1 MSLIEDLRGAIG
13 ANGVVA
19 GSEAEPK
26 HFGDWHVPMRQGE
39 LPAAV
44 VYPTSTTEVAAVLRY
59 CNEHGIPVVPQ
70 GGLTG
75 LLGGATPV
83 EGSVAL
89 SLARMR
95 RIEAVDVAG
104 ATLTAEAGVPLQ
116 AIQEAADAA
125 GMLFG
130 LDIGSRGTCT
140 IGGNAS
146 TNAGGNRVLRYGMA
160 REMILGLEAVLAD
173 GTILS
178 SLNTMLKNNAG
189 YDLKQLFI
197 GSEGTL
203 GVITKV
209 VVRLHPKPSSLA
221 TAFVAL
227 PSHAALLEFL
237 GRARREL
244 ASTLAA
250 FEALWPDFYH
260 LATHEHGCRAPLPEG
275 AACYV
280 LMEAMGTDQERDDAA
295 FASLI
300 ERALEDGTASDA
312 VIAQNLREGREMWSL
327 RDSVAEFPRTFPH
340 VGFDVSVPIV
350 TVERFMADTRR
361 AIDGLHQGLPILWF
375 GHLAD
380 SNLHICVRLQKDGP
394 GKKAIDAMVYGCVK
408 AVGGSVSAE
417 HGIGILKKPYL
428 GYTRSPAE
436 MEAMRRLKVAF
447 DPKGILN
454 PGKVF

>member
-1 MSLIEDLRGAIG
+1 MSLIEVLRGAVG
-13 ANGVVA
+13 AHAVVP
-19 GSEAEPK
+19 GTEAEPR
-26 HFGDWHVPMRQGE
+26 HFGDWAVSMHQGQ

-44 VYPTSTTEVAAVLRY
+44 VYPTSSAEVAAVLRT
-59 CNEHGIPVVPQ
+59 CNEHGIAVVPQ

-75 LLGGATPV
+75 LLGGATPS

-89 SLARMR
+89 SLSRMR

-104 ATLTAEAGVPLQ
+104 ATLTAEAGAPLQ
-116 AIQEAADAA
+116 SIQEAADAA
-125 GMLFG
+125 GLLFG

-160 REMILGLEAVLAD
+160 RDMILGLEVVLAD

-189 YDLKQLFI
+189 YDLKQIFI

-237 GRARREL
+237 GRARRDL

-260 LATHEHGCRAPLPEG
+260 LTIHDHGCRAPLPEG

-280 LMEAMGTDQERDDAA
+280 LMEAMGTDQARDDAA
-295 FASLI
+295 FAALI
-300 ERALEDGTASDA
+300 EQALEDGIASDA
-312 VIAQNLREGREMWSL
+312 VIAQNLREGRELWSL
-327 RDSVAEFPRTFPH
+327 RDSVAEFPRSFPH
-340 VGFDVSVPIV
+340 TGFDVSVPIA
-350 TVERFMADTRR
+350 TVETFMEDARR
-361 AIDGLHQGLPILWF
+361 AIDALHQGLPMLWF

-380 SNLHICVRLQKDGP
+380 SNLHICVRLQDDGP
-394 GKKAIDAMVYGCVK
+394 SKKAIDGAIYGCVK

-417 HGIGILKKPYL
+417 HGIGLLKMPYL

-436 MEAMRRLKVAF
+436 MDAMRRLKSAF
-447 DPKGILN
+447 DPKGIMN

>member
-1 MSLIEDLRGAIG
+1 MSLIEDLRGTVG
-13 ANGVVA
+13 AGAVVA
-19 GSEAEPK
+19 GSEAEPR
-26 HFGDWHVPMRQGE
+26 HFTDWSVPMRDGE
-39 LPAAV
+39 RPAAV
-44 VYPTSTTEVAAVLRY
+44 AYPASTAEVAAVLRY
-59 CNEHGIPVVPQ
+59 CNDHRIPVVPQ

-75 LLGGATPV
+75 LTGGATPLAN
-83 EGSVAL
+83 SVAL
-89 SLARMR
+89 SLSRMR

-116 AIQEAADAA
+116 VIQETADAN
-125 GMLFG
+125 GLLFG

-173 GTILS
+173 GTVLS

-197 GSEGTL
+197 GAEGTL

-209 VVRLHPKPSSLA
+209 VVRLYPKPTSLA
-221 TAFVAL
+221 TAFIAL
-227 PSHAALLEFL
+227 PSHAALIEFL
-237 GRARREL
+237 GRARRDL
-244 ASTLAA
+244 GSTLAA

-260 LATHEHGCRAPLPEG
+260 IATHEHGCRAPLPQG
-275 AACYV
+275 AHAYV
-280 LMEAMGTDQERDDAA
+280 LMEAMGTDQAHDDAA
-295 FASLI
+295 FAALI
-300 ERALEDGTASDA
+300 ERALEDGTATDA

-327 RDSVAEFPRTFPH
+327 RDSVAEFPRSFPH
-340 VGFDVSVPIV
+340 TGFDVSVPIAN
-350 TVERFMADTRR
+350 VERFMTETKT
-361 AIDGLHQGLPILWF
+361 AIDALHRGLPTLWF

-380 SNLHICVRLQKDGP
+380 SNLHICVRLQEDGP
-394 GKKAIDAMVYGCVK
+394 GKKAIDGTVYSCVK
-408 AVGGSVSAE
+408 AAGGSVSAE
-417 HGIGILKKPYL
+417 HGIGLLKKPYL

-436 MEAMRRLKVAF
+436 MEAMRRLKAAF
-447 DPKGILN
+447 DPNGIMN

>member
-1 MSLIEDLRGAIG
+1 MSLIEDLRGAVG
-13 ANGVVA
+13 ANAVVA
-19 GSEAEPK
+19 GTDAEPK
-26 HFGDWHVPMRQGE
+26 HFGDWAVSMRQGE

-44 VYPTSTTEVAAVLRY
+44 VYPTSTAEVAAVLRY
-59 CNEHGIPVVPQ
+59 CNEHGIAVVPQ

-75 LLGGATPV
+75 LLGGATPS

-89 SLARMR
+89 SLSRMR
-95 RIEAVDVAG
+95 GIEAVDVAG
-104 ATLTAEAGVPLQ
+104 ATLIAEAGAPLQ

-125 GMLFG
+125 GLLFG

-160 REMILGLEAVLAD
+160 REMILA
-173 GTILS
+173 

-189 YDLKQLFI
+189 YDLKQIFI

-221 TAFVAL
+221 TAFIAL

-237 GRARREL
+237 GRARRDL

-260 LATHEHGCRAPLPEG
+260 LTIHDHGCRAPLPEG
-275 AACYV
+275 AGCYV
-280 LMEAMGTDQERDDAA
+280 LMEAMGTDQARDDAA

-300 ERALEDGTASDA
+300 EQALEDGIASDA
-312 VIAQNLREGREMWSL
+312 VIAQNLREGRELWSL
-327 RDSVAEFPRTFPH
+327 RDSVAEFPRSFPH
-340 VGFDVSVPIV
+340 TGFDVSVPIA
-350 TVERFMADTRR
+350 TVETFMADARR
-361 AIDGLHQGLPILWF
+361 AIDAMHPGLPMLWF

-380 SNLHICVRLQKDGP
+380 SNLHICVRLQDDGP
-394 GKKAIDAMVYGCVK
+394 SKKAIDGAIYGCVK
-408 AVGGSVSAE
+408 SVGGSVSAE
-417 HGIGILKKPYL
+417 HGIGLLKLPYL

-436 MEAMRRLKVAF
+436 MGAMRRLKTAF
-447 DPKGILN
+447 DPNGILN

>member
-1 MSLIEDLRGAIG
+1 MSLIEDLRCAIG
-13 ANGVVA
+13 ASAVVA
-19 GSEAEPK
+19 GTEAEPR
-26 HFGDWHVPMRQGE
+26 HFRDWHVPMRQGE
-39 LPAAV
+39 VPAAV
-44 VYPTSTTEVAAVLRY
+44 VYPSDTAGVAAVLRY
-59 CNEHGIPVVPQ
+59 CNEHGVPVVPQ

-75 LLGGATPV
+75 LLGGATPAD
-83 EGSVAL
+83 GSVVL
-89 SLARMR
+89 SLSRMR
-95 RIEAVDVAG
+95 RVEAVDVAG
-104 ATLTAEAGVPLQ
+104 ATLTAEAGTPLQ
-116 AIQEAADAA
+116 VIQEAADVA

-160 REMILGLEAVLAD
+160 RELILGLEAVLAD
-173 GTILS
+173 GTVLS
-178 SLNTMLKNNAG
+178 GLNTMLKNNAG

-203 GVITKV
+203 GVVTRV

-227 PSHAALLEFL
+227 GSHEALLTFL
-237 GRARREL
+237 GRARAEL

-260 LATHEHGCRAPLPEG
+260 LATHAHGCRAPLPEG

-280 LMEAMGTDQERDDAA
+280 LMEAMGTDQARDEAA
-295 FASLI
+295 FAGLI

-340 VGFDVSVPIV
+340 AGFDVSVPIA
-350 TVERFMADTRR
+350 TVERFMADTRL
-361 AIDGLHQGLPILWF
+361 AIEALHPGLPVLWF

-380 SNLHICVRLQKDGP
+380 SNLHICVRLQEDGP
-394 GKKAIDAMVYGCVK
+394 GKKAIDAAVYGCVK

-436 MEAMRRLKVAF
+436 MAAMRRLKAAF
-447 DPKGILN
+447 DPRGILN
-454 PGKVF
+454 PGKVI